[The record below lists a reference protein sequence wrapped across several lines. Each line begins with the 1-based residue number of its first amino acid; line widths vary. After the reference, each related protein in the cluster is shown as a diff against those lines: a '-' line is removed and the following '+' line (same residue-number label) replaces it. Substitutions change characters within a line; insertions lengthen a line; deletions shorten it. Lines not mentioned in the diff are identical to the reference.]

1 MNAMYL
7 DNKKILLVDDDVVV
21 NKVNKYLIEST
32 EIFDIVESKS
42 APQEALD
49 YIKTQIQT
57 KRDIPGFILV
67 DISMPEIDGFE
78 FIDLIDELFEEAG
91 IDTMPVFVILSSS
104 NFKRDYEQFDKTPA
118 VKKFLSKPL
127 QKEYFEKVL
136 KELHFI

>member
-1 MNAMYL
+1 MNALKL
-7 DNKKILLVDDDVVV
+7 DNKKILLIDDDVVV

-32 EIFDIVESKS
+32 GIFDSVESKS

-57 KRDIPGFILV
+57 KGAIPGFILV

-78 FIDLIDELFEEAG
+78 FIDLIDELFEEEG
-91 IDTMPVFVILSSS
+91 IDIMPVFVILSSS

-127 QKEYFEKVL
+127 QKEEFEKVL
-136 KELHFI
+136 KELHFM

>member
-1 MNAMYL
+1 MSL
-7 DNKKILLVDDDVVV
+7 DNKKILLIDDDVVV

-32 EIFDIVESKS
+32 GIFDSVESKT

-49 YIKTQIQT
+49 YIKTQIQSKAT
-57 KRDIPGFILV
+57 IPGFILV

-78 FIDLIDELFEEAG
+78 FIDLIDELFEDEG
-91 IDTMPVFVILSSS
+91 IDIMPIFVILSSS

-127 QKEYFEKVL
+127 QKEDFEKVL
-136 KELHFI
+136 KELDFM

>member
-1 MNAMYL
+1 MNAMNL
-7 DNKKILLVDDDVVV
+7 DKKKILLIDDDVVV
-21 NKVNKYLIEST
+21 NKVNKYLIEGT
-32 EIFDIVESKS
+32 GIFDIVESKS

-57 KRDIPGFILV
+57 RGAIPGFILV

-78 FIDLIDELFEEAG
+78 FIDLIDELFEEEG

-127 QKEYFEKVL
+127 QKEEFEKVL